1 MSAWTLRPAG
11 RPQGIATQAER
22 VLRLCVDLGAKAW
35 TVADLAR
42 RYDVTER
49 TIRRDLL
56 VVSRVYEVA
65 RDTSP
70 KGVTMRLAGGAE

>member
-1 MSAWTLRPAG
+1 MNPWELRPAG

-22 VLRLCVDLGAKAW
+22 VLRLCVDLGAAPW

-56 VVSRVYEVA
+56 VISRIFVLS

-70 KGVTMRLAGGAE
+70 KGITMQIARSAS

>member
-1 MSAWTLRPAG
+1 MSPWSPRPVG

-22 VLRLCVDLGAKAW
+22 VLHLCADLASTAW
-35 TVADLAR
+35 TIAELAR

-56 VVSRVYEVA
+56 VVARVYDLE

>member
-1 MSAWTLRPAG
+1 MSAWTQRPAG

-22 VLRLCVDLGAKAW
+22 VLRLCVDLSAKEW

-56 VVSRVYEVA
+56 VIARVYEIE

-70 KGVTMRLAGGAE
+70 KGVAMRLTESAS